1 MACLVPQVVF
11 YDVPYGAVTLKWR
24 LPEWWGWRLMP
35 VITLLHQRKMIMWC
49 MWLGSDT
56 GPTMLVVVSRLFSP
70 FLICVVPAL
79 CGLLALVLSRQF
91 LSM

>member
-11 YDVPYGAVTLKWR
+11 YDVPYGAVVLKWR

-35 VITLLHQRKMIMWC
+35 VITLLHQRKMIMWHYV
-49 MWLGSDT
+49 LPET
-56 GPTMLVVVSRLFSP
+56 GPPMLVVVSRLFFP